1 MKKRILLGLLVAL
14 SWGAC
19 TYLGYLR
26 ENSYQVYAVPLTLL
40 QIFMG
45 VCLGLLLWG
54 RMEDL
59 SPQNLR
65 FDALS
70 ALRLVV
76 TVVLLVAVHLV
87 YEYLGRYGAPVE
99 YWVMLGLTAGA
110 SLPGILLRG
119 AYGKGHYR
127 KR

>member
-1 MKKRILLGLLVAL
+1 MKKRFALGFLIVLDYFI
-14 SWGAC
+14 GI
-19 TYLGYLR
+19 YLGYQR
-26 ENSYQVYAVPLTLL
+26 SISYQVLAVPSILVGLL
-40 QIFMG
+40 QG

-65 FDALS
+65 FDAFS

-76 TVVLLVAVHLV
+76 TVALLVAVHLV

-99 YWVMLGLTAGA
+99 YWVMMGLVAGA

-119 AYGKGHYR
+119 AYGKENYS
-127 KR
+127 KK